1 MCEARALPVARIG
14 VVDEAADAVEVQGLF
29 TVSLDE
35 LRATYEGV
43 LPELFG

>member
-1 MCEARALPVARIG
+1 LPATRIG
-14 VVDEAADAVEVQGLF
+14 VVDSDSGSVEVQGQF

-35 LRATYEGV
+35 LRATHEDA